1 MKKYITLV
9 LLFMAVA
16 GWSQTAAEPGAVR
29 PQTAPQ
35 AAAPA
40 GALTPGQAPQTNTQT
55 TALAPGVE
63 FALTEQKMPTQGV
76 FAAPQ
81 EVVFSFAYT
90 PDYQVVLD
98 ETSLPKDFGFTAK
111 QGASN
116 SPGTYTFTLT
126 ALPFTLKE
134 ARFTPLTFLLQNREG
149 KTVTRLQTDEATW
162 NITPAKTFK
171 DKGLKEIRDP
181 HAPWNWL
188 LWLFILV
195 ALGLAAALIIW
206 FVRRHKNKALHLDLP
221 QDNRPCDVIALSKL
235 DALVQSGLWERK
247 AYKVFYLTLTDILRE
262 YLLKRFGLDTSAD
275 TSLEILRRLKNS
287 RQELITPLLPQ
298 LRQFLSSSDLV
309 KFARA
314 VPPEQYRNRDV
325 QTVRN
330 FVQQTLPPKPE
341 AR

>member
-16 GWSQTAAEPGAVR
+16 GWSQTAAEPGAAQ
-29 PQTAPQ
+29 PQTTPQ

-40 GALTPGQAPQTNTQT
+40 GALTPGQAPQTSPQA
-55 TALAPGVE
+55 TAAPGVE

-90 PDYQVVLD
+90 PDYHIVLD

-111 QGASN
+111 QGESN

-134 ARFTPLTFLLQNREG
+134 AHFTPLTFLLQNQEG
-149 KTVTRLQTDEATW
+149 KTVARLQTDEATW
-162 NITPAKTFK
+162 NISNAQTFK
-171 DKGLKEIRDP
+171 KKDLKEIRDP
-181 HAPWNWL
+181 RAPWNWL
-188 LWLFILV
+188 LWVAVFMGLV
-195 ALGLAAALIIW
+195 LVAALIIW
-206 FVRRHKNKALHLDLP
+206 LVLRRKNKALHIALP

-235 DALVQSGLWERK
+235 DALVQSGLWERQ
-247 AYKVFYLTLTDILRE
+247 AYKTFYLTLTDILRE

-275 TSLEILRRLKNS
+275 TSLEMLRRLKNS
-287 RQELITPLLPQ
+287 HQELITPLLPQ

-314 VPPEQYRNRDV
+314 VPPEQSRNRDV
-325 QTVRN
+325 QTVREV
-330 FVQQTLPPKPE
+330 VQKTLPPKPE
-341 AR
+341 VH